1 MEALNKKYFVAANIL
16 SIAGGLFILFY
27 KKESLIVTAISLIQM
42 ILVTMLNCFRFF
54 KISLTTLLCC
64 CKKNS
69 QAQKKYKEKG
79 YIFLNVLEDGIK
91 TMDALSSSNAGEEE
105 RQLLNNI
112 KSNYKCIQIKL
123 ES

>member
-16 SIAGGLFILFY
+16 SIAGSLFILFY
-27 KKESLIVTAISLIQM
+27 KKESLIVIAISLIQM
-42 ILVTMLNCFRFF
+42 ILVTMLNFFIFF

-69 QAQKKYKEKG
+69 QAQNKYKEIG
-79 YIFLNVLEDGIK
+79 YIFLNVLEDGVK

>member
-27 KKESLIVTAISLIQM
+27 KKESLIVIAISLIQM
-42 ILVTMLNCFRFF
+42 ILVTMLNSFIFF
-54 KISLTTLLCC
+54 KISLATLLCC

-69 QAQKKYKEKG
+69 QAQNKYKEIG
-79 YIFLNVLEDGIK
+79 YIFLNVLEDGVK